1 MSRVARADRGGRC
14 AWAVLAALS
23 AVLASTATADP
34 SFQGLGDLPG
44 GDFHSAA
51 YAVTADGSTVVGRAY
66 AGSVQQPFRWT
77 QQDGMVGLP
86 ATPGGSAQDV
96 SADGAVVVGY
106 QVSGP
111 WGQSV
116 RWNQAGEMAGLG
128 DLPSG
133 WWFSYAVGVS
143 ADGTVVAGYGS
154 QQAYRWTQET
164 GMVPLGHLRPTSV
177 YTSALAISGDGAVI
191 VGGGQSDYMYPEGS
205 HWEAW
210 RWTAETGLEGLG
222 DLPGGAFNSCAMDVT
237 PDGSVIVGY
246 GGVPPGSDPGHDLQA
261 FRWTATEGMV
271 GLVGDGVLSSNGRA
285 VSADGSKVVG
295 HADWGS
301 GYRAF
306 VWDAASGI
314 RDLGNV
320 LINDYRLDLTGWTLV
335 EAIGISADG
344 KVIVGYG
351 TNPSGQTEAW
361 MADLHGGVI
370 PEPLSM
376 AFMASAF
383 VGVVAYRFRKR
394 HRQAEK

>member
-66 AGSVQQPFRWT
+66 AGSGQQPFRWT

-86 ATPGGSAQDV
+86 AIPGGSAQDV
-96 SADGAVVVGY
+96 SADGSVVVGY

-111 WGQSV
+111 WSQSV

-133 WWFSYAVGVS
+133 WWFSHAWGVS
-143 ADGTVVAGYGS
+143 ADGSIVAGYGS
-154 QQAYRWTQET
+154 MQAYRWTQET
-164 GMVPLGHLRPTSV
+164 GMVPLGHLRDTSIW
-177 YTSALAISGDGAVI
+177 TSALAISADGAVI
-191 VGGGQSDYMYPEGS
+191 VGGDYSS
-205 HWEAW
+205 HPLLYEAF
-210 RWTAETGLEGLG
+210 RWTAETGLVGLG
-222 DLPGGAFNSCAMDVT
+222 DLPGGPFMSAANDVT
-237 PDGSVIVGY
+237 PDGSVIVGF
-246 GGVPPGSDPGHDLQA
+246 GGVPSGVQA
-261 FRWTATEGMV
+261 FRWTETEGMV

-285 VSADGSKVVG
+285 VSADGSLVVG
-295 HADWGS
+295 YADWGS
-301 GYRAF
+301 GDRAF
-306 VWDAASGI
+306 VWDAANGI

-320 LINDYRLDLTGWTLV
+320 LVNDYRLDLTGWTLV

-351 TNPSGQTEAW
+351 TNPDGNTEAW

-383 VGVVAYRFRKR
+383 VGVVAWRRR
-394 HRQAEK
+394 HRRGR